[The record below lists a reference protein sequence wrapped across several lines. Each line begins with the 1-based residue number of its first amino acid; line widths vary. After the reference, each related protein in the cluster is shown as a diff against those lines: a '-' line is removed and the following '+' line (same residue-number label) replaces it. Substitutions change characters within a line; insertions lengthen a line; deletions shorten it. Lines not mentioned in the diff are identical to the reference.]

1 MAQKVI
7 STGQITITDYNDAI
21 TLSMNLTPNKS
32 RFQQFNPETETI
44 VPEWSVASPLIITPT
59 LFRLGGG
66 GRDIFNTSNVTNV
79 GWYDVTNG
87 TEVAITANTNY
98 EFVMNSTRQYQ
109 FKIKQ
114 NVQAGLIGK
123 TFRCKLT
130 YLDPDTNLTIPVIGD
145 IAFTLTTNGSGIA
158 NAMAWT
164 PDGDV
169 FKNSEPAYLYA
180 QCDFWRGSVVD
191 TNGITYQWYVRDPSA
206 TTASG
211 GDANGGNGWRKLTN
225 VTGVTETVTT
235 NRMKIFPSAVT
246 NYASFQCVTID
257 TNPANTATYNKPF
270 RSVCTVTDQ
279 SDPINLEL
287 SSDGGNMI
295 RKGESRTLN
304 LKCIVRRGKDEIDSV
319 APYKYT
325 YKWFKRL
332 LAGGYDPNFGGTGI
346 NFRTGKTIQV
356 TNTDVVGE
364 TPFDIQLLEG

>member
-32 RFQQFNPETETI
+32 RYQQFNPDGETI
-44 VPEWSVASPLIITPT
+44 TPEWSTASPMIITPS
-59 LFRLGGG
+59 LFRLGGAG
-66 GRDIFNTSNVTNV
+66 ADIFNTANVTNV
-79 GWYDVTNG
+79 GWYDVSNG
-87 TEVAITANTNY
+87 TEVALVANSNY
-98 EFVMNSTRQYQ
+98 EFVMNGGRQYQ
-109 FKIKQ
+109 LKIKQ

-130 YLDPDTNLTIPVIGD
+130 YLDQDTNLTIPVIGD

-169 FKNSEPAYLYA
+169 FKNGEPAYLYA
-180 QCDFWRGSVVD
+180 QCDFWRGSAVD
-191 TNGITYQWYVRDPSA
+191 TTGITYQWYVRDPSA

-356 TNTDVVGE
+356 TNTDIVGE